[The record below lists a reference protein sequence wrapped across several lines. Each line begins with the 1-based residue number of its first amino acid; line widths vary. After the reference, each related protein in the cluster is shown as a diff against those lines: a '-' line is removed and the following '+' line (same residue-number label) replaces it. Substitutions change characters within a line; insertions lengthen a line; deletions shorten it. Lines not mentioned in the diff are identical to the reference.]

1 MKILIYLDEN
11 ALSPA
16 GGPLGVGYYIHEE
29 VVRRGLTKQIHFL
42 RSNPDKKRREDWLKT
57 ILHKSPKLTAVER
70 SLRRMIE
77 YHTMFY
83 HPRKEAGVFKD
94 YDAIHFHSTM
104 DMYKQRRNLREYTG
118 HVLLTSHSPIPL
130 AEELYGASS
139 TAFEKRYVKKRM
151 ALLKKMDRWSFSH
164 ADYIVFP
171 CPEAEEPYRNNWP
184 AYDRIAEKRKAH
196 FRYVPTGISLKTPS
210 ISRKEIREQLGVG
223 SRNFMIA
230 YVGRHNEVKGYG
242 NLKKLGKA
250 ILDKSPDIRMLIAGE
265 EGPLM
270 RLKHPSW
277 IEIGYTLDPYSYIAA
292 SDVFLLPNKETYF
305 DLVMIEVLSLGKLVI
320 ASRTGGNKYFE
331 RMGLRGVFLYD
342 TLEEAEALIYKVKMM
357 SGDRRRRLERENKE
371 FYRRYLSGERFFDSY
386 INMLSSIGLSMDK

>member
-29 VVRRGLTKQIHFL
+29 VVRRGLAKQIHFL
-42 RSNPDKKRREDWLKT
+42 RSDPDKKRREDRLKA
-57 ILHKSPKLTAVER
+57 ILHKFPRMTAVER
-70 SLRRMIE
+70 SLRRILG

-83 HPRKEAGVFKD
+83 TPRKKAGVFQD

-104 DMYKQRRNLREYTG
+104 DMYKQRRNLKEFTG
-118 HVLLTSHSPIPL
+118 RVLLTSHSPIPL
-130 AEELYGASS
+130 AQELYGACS

-151 ALLKKMDRWSFSH
+151 ALFKKMDRWSFSH
-164 ADYIVFP
+164 ANYIVFP
-171 CPEAEEPYRNNWP
+171 CPEAEEPYRNHWP
-184 AYDRIAEKRKAH
+184 SYEKFAEKRKAH
-196 FRYVPTGISLKTPS
+196 YRYVPTGISLKTPT
-210 ISRKEIREQLGVG
+210 IDRKEIRAQLGVD

-230 YVGRHNEVKGYG
+230 YVGRHNEVKGYD
-242 NLKKLGKA
+242 NLKKLGNV
-250 ILDKSPDIRMLIAGE
+250 ILDKSSDIRMLIAGK

-277 IEIGYTLDPYSYIAA
+277 IEIGFTKDPYSYIAA
-292 SDVFLLPNKETYF
+292 SDLFLLPNKETYF
-305 DLVMIEVLSLGKLVI
+305 DLVMIEVLSLGKIVV

-331 RMGLRGVFLYD
+331 RMGVRGVLLYD

-357 SGDRRRRLERENKE
+357 SRDRRRRLERENKE
-371 FYRRYLSGERFFDSY
+371 FYRRYLSGERFFDNY
-386 INMLSSIGLSMDK
+386 ISMLSSIGLSRDQ